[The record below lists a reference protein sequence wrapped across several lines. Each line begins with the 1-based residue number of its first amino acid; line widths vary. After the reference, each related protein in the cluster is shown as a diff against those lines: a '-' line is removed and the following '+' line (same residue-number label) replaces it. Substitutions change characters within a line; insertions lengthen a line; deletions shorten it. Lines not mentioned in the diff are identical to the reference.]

1 MIWVFSLGAGVV
13 CLLVSL
19 WGCGAVRRWL
29 LARDVLDTPNARSSH
44 DAPVPRGGGVAVMVP
59 LTLVWLAWAVG
70 GPMPLELAIVP
81 VLAALLAAFSFVDD
95 LRGLPAW
102 ARLLAQAAAVV
113 PVLLILPPQM
123 LLLQGLVPFPVD
135 RVLMGLAWLWFINL
149 TNFMDGIDGI
159 SGVEAGAIAIG
170 LLIAGT
176 LVGLVMLAPLAAAV
190 LGAVLGFLYW
200 NRPPARLFLGDVGS
214 VGLGYLLGFLLI
226 LVAATTAWQVA
237 LILPA
242 YYLADATITL
252 VRRAAKGEKV
262 WRAHREHFY
271 QRAARAMG
279 GHMPVL
285 RVVGALNLLLIA
297 CAAYAA
303 ACPGKEWR
311 ALLAAGAGVAVVL
324 WYFARTRRADGSPD
338 GGRTS

>member
-1 MIWVFSLGAGVV
+1 MIWVITAATGLFCFLA
-13 CLLVSL
+13 SL
-19 WGCGAVRRWL
+19 WSCGLVRRWL
-29 LARDVLDTPNARSSH
+29 LRRAVLDRPNARSSH
-44 DAPVPRGGGVAVMVP
+44 ETPVPRGGGLAVMAP
-59 LTLVWLAWAVG
+59 LVLVWLAWAVA
-70 GPMPLELAIVP
+70 GPMPLELALVP

-102 ARLLAQAAAVV
+102 SRLLAQAVAVA
-113 PVLLILPPQM
+113 PM
-123 LLLQGLVPFPVD
+123 LLLLPPEMALFQGLLPFPVD
-135 RVLMGLAWLWFINL
+135 RILMGLAWLWFINL

-159 SGVEAGAIAIG
+159 SAVEAGTIGLG
-170 LLIAGT
+170 LLIA
-176 LVGLVMLAPLAAAV
+176 LALIGLYMEVLAPFAAAI
-190 LGAVLGFLYW
+190 LGVALGFLYW

-214 VGLGYLLGFLLI
+214 IGLGYLIGFLLI
-226 LVAATTAWQVA
+226 ALAAAGYWQVA

-252 VRRAAKGEKV
+252 GRRALKGEKV

-279 GHMPVL
+279 GHLPVL
-285 RVVGALNLLLIA
+285 RVIGCLNLLLVA

-311 ALLAAGAGVAVVL
+311 ALAFAAVGVAVVL
-324 WYFARTRRADGSPD
+324 WYFGTADKRAGHD
-338 GGRTS
+338 GRTS